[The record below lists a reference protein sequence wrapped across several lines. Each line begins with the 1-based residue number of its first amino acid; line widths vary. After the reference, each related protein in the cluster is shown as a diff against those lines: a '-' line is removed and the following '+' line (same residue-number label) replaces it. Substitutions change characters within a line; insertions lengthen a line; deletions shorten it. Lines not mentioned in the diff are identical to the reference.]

1 MAKGDKYKCDECG
14 LVLVVEDECGCTTCD
29 VVCCD
34 KPMKKVKKAPAKA
47 PAKVVPK
54 KK

>member
-34 KPMKKVKKAPAKA
+34 KPMKKVKAPTKAPTKA
-47 PAKVVPK
+47 VPK